1 VLYTGATSDK
11 VRDAAV
17 VAFTTPRTDEDPGPS
32 VVTATDAGSEALNL
46 GKCCSTI
53 INLDVP
59 WKATSLEQ
67 RGNRVH
73 RIDGTAEKNE
83 VINLVLTG
91 TLEHGLLAMFEPKAE
106 LPDAI
111 LGESGGRTRTT
122 GGKGRNFF
130 DQALESWSENPE

>member
-1 VLYTGATSDK
+1 MPY
-11 VRDAAV
+11 
-17 VAFTTPRTDEDPGPS
+17 TDEDPGPL
-32 VVTATDAGSEALNL
+32 VVTATDARSVALNL

-73 RIDGTAEKNE
+73 RIDGTAETNE
-83 VINLVLTG
+83 VTNFVLTG
-91 TLEHGLLAMFEPKAE
+91 TPKHGLLAMVEPKAE

>member
-1 VLYTGATSDK
+1 MLYAGATSDK

-17 VAFTTPRTDEDPGPS
+17 VAFTTPRTHEDPGPS
-32 VVTATDAGSEALNL
+32 GVTATDAGSEALNL

-59 WKATSLEQ
+59 WKAKSLEQ

-83 VINLVLTG
+83 VINLELTG
-91 TLEHGLLAMFEPKAE
+91 TLEYGLLAMVEPRAE
-106 LPDAI
+106 LQDAI
-111 LGESGGRTRTT
+111 LGDSGGRTRTT

-130 DQALESWSENPE
+130 DQALENWPENPE

>member
-1 VLYTGATSDK
+1 VLYIAK
-11 VRDAAV
+11 
-17 VAFTTPRTDEDPGPS
+17 DPGPS

-46 GKCCSTI
+46 GRCRSTI

-83 VINLVLTG
+83 VINLVRTG
-91 TLEHGLLAMFEPKAE
+91 TLKRGLLAMVGPKAE
-106 LPDAI
+106 LQDAI